1 MPVVEPLCNPHEEAH
16 INTERPKLQN
26 KHPSIVQNR
35 KEIMSEA
42 GLLQSKH

>member
-1 MPVVEPLCNPHEEAH
+1 MPTVKTLCNPHEDAH

-26 KHPSIVQNR
+26 KHPGIVQNT

-42 GLLQSKH
+42 GLP